1 MHDAW
6 FVDEESVRKAVGLLG
21 LLEKP
26 VFNCMSNTGEV
37 SLLSIFI
44 FVIANPKHLQI

>member
-6 FVDEESVRKAVGLLG
+6 FVDEESVRKAVGLL
-21 LLEKP
+21 EKP
-26 VFNCMSNTGEV
+26 VFNCMLNTGEV